1 MIQYRIAI
9 AGMDRCLNFWRT
21 ALPMLLLA
29 AIILWNWP
37 TGPVDFGSTGPWSG
51 LVLEVNTDSL
61 ETPPLLLIASL
72 PATDQDSQI
81 CSLVVGTAIW
91 DGTSRIPILLAGETD
106 ALRLQKIQ
114 LRDDTPALY
123 RSTRGELRAFPVPE
137 GVDIDGLIGGILQG
151 NAVALP
157 WNSRSSEQPVVTLS
171 EPLSSTVA
179 FEARC
184 DDRQQKRWRG
194 ERNGFRKL
202 WEQVEK
208 EDPESLV
215 PFIHGE
221 ATITRKS

>member
-29 AIILWNWP
+29 GIILWNWP
-37 TGPVDFGSTGPWSG
+37 TGPVDFGSPSPWSG
-51 LVLEVNTDSL
+51 LVLEVNTNSL

-91 DGTSRIPILLAGETD
+91 DGTSRIPMLLAGETD

-123 RSTRGELRAFPVPE
+123 RSTRGELRAFPMPE

-171 EPLSSTVA
+171 ELLSSTVA
-179 FEARC
+179 FEASC

-194 ERNGFRKL
+194 DRNGFRKH

-208 EDPESLV
+208 EDPESLI

-221 ATITRKS
+221 VTITGKS